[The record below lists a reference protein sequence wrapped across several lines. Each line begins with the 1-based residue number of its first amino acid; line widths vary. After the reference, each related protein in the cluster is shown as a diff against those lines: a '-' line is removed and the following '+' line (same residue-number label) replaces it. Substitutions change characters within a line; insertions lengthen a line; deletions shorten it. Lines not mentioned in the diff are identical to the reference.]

1 MTVLVLIILLFA
13 GIVILVLFHVC
24 IIEWGF
30 RASGLHRAGQAAN
43 DALADR
49 AGAGNTSMSIDDVE
63 KLPCFD
69 FEAKHYDQ
77 DHEGTITMTIAASPV
92 SCVVCLEEFKIGD
105 KCRLLPICRH
115 SFHAECV
122 DAWLLKMAS
131 CPICRSRANSSRSLD
146 EGSSSG
152 CGPGGSSHFNDDVST
167 GIAGSQMDSSD
178 VSRSESRERG
188 DQIGDVRVEIED
200 LQTIP
205 QPNV

>member
-1 MTVLVLIILLFA
+1 MTVVVLIILCFV

-30 RASGLHRAGQAAN
+30 RVARLHRAGQAA
-43 DALADR
+43 DGALADR
-49 AGAGNTSMSIDDVE
+49 PGAGNASMSVDDVE

-69 FEAKHYDQ
+69 FEAKHGDR
-77 DHEGTITMTIAASPV
+77 DREGTVTVTFATSPA

-131 CPICRSRANSSRSLD
+131 CPICRSRADSGRSLGG
-146 EGSSSG
+146 GSSSG
-152 CGPGGSSHFNDDVST
+152 SGPGGSSRFDDDVSAV
-167 GIAGSQMDSSD
+167 GITETSQMNSSD
-178 VSRSESRERG
+178 ISSSESRHRG
-188 DQIGDVRVEIED
+188 DRIGDANSIVGIED
-200 LQTIP
+200 LQIIP
-205 QPNV
+205 